1 MGRREFVALVG
12 GAAAWPVAARAQQP
26 AMPVIGFFGWG
37 SPGKDVAAF
46 RQGLAE
52 AGYVEGRKN
61 ATRMM
66 IMVVLAGPP
75 RRFEHPLR
83 GVVPAPIRH
92 WPHKLQLASQPT
104 TIIAPSVNLLTFAM
118 LLQPYGTPVMSPRT
132 EGGDHVKQSAN
143 DDGSG
148 GCNCD
153 CHRQR
158 NPVDRGG

>member
-37 SPGKDVAAF
+37 SPGNDVAAF

-83 GVVPAPIRH
+83 GVVPA
-92 WPHKLQLASQPT
+92 LARNSGRSAMCQTRDLLGFRPRRRALGH
-104 TIIAPSVNLLTFAM
+104 AP
-118 LLQPYGTPVMSPRT
+118 
-132 EGGDHVKQSAN
+132 
-143 DDGSG
+143 
-148 GCNCD
+148 
-153 CHRQR
+153 
-158 NPVDRGG
+158 